1 MGRSMHVSSS
11 AVVTIDFSVT
21 CPETPTLCSK
31 RSSGLPIKIHMKFHV
46 SQLGFSNVAS
56 DWLAAV
62 LPANQMP
69 GLKIFVK

>member
-31 RSSGLPIKIHMKFHV
+31 RASELSIKIHIKCHV
-46 SQLGFSNVAS
+46 SQQGFSNVAS
-56 DWLAAV
+56 DWVATV

-69 GLKIFVK
+69 GLKIFIK